1 MKVAAFAKLNLTLE
15 VLGRRA
21 DGYHNISTVMQ
32 AVDLADE
39 LEICPAADLQ
49 VECSEPALGGKGNLV
64 WQAAAALA
72 ESCGRR
78 PGAQI
83 YINKAIPVGRGLG
96 GGSSDAAAALLALNR
111 WWELNRPL
119 SELCRIAAGLG
130 SDVPY
135 FLQGGAAW
143 VEGRGEQVAPL
154 PTKPGVGV
162 ILICPGQTLEN
173 KTKRMYGQL
182 TAAHYSDGGITRRM
196 VENLLAGRLD
206 GELLHNV
213 FTEPALPVFPGLA
226 ALYNRVG
233 EIAGRRPQLT
243 GAGPALFLLPAA
255 ESDYLRLANALHP
268 EAAAAYFVRTRG
280 RATDGA
286 VNAAQP
292 GNHPYP

>member
-1 MKVAAFAKLNLTLE
+1 MKGAAFAKLNLTLE
-15 VLGRRA
+15 VLGRRT

-39 LEICPAADLQ
+39 LEIRPAADLR
-49 VECSEPALGGKGNLV
+49 VECSDPALGGKGNLV

-78 PGAQI
+78 PGAHI
-83 YINKAIPVGRGLG
+83 YIDKAIPVGRGLG

-135 FLQGGAAW
+135 FLQGGAAL
-143 VEGRGEQVAPL
+143 VEGWGEQVAPL

-162 ILICPGQTLEN
+162 VLICPGQTLEN
-173 KTKRMYGQL
+173 KTARMYGQL

-196 VENLLAGRLD
+196 VANLLAGRLD
-206 GELLHNV
+206 GEMLHNV

-226 ALYNRVG
+226 ALYNQVR

-255 ESDYLRLANALHP
+255 EPDYLRLANALHP
-268 EAAAAYFVRTRG
+268 EAAAAYFVRTMG
-280 RATDGA
+280 RATAGT
-286 VNAAQP
+286 VNPA
-292 GNHPYP
+292 